1 MVADTKKMIFAAVI
15 GSLSLHA
22 AVFFTPTLQDQEV
35 YTPQSSISINLQ
47 ETPRPSS
54 EKKAAA
60 PKSTPQ
66 NSSLENDIITQAELE
81 GELAIAYPKRSRV
94 LLEEGRVELEF
105 LVGVEG
111 RPQNITVVQS
121 SGFERLDLA
130 AKNSLSRAIFRPSR
144 INDKVI
150 ESTRRITIDFKL
162 KDKE

>member
-47 ETPRPSS
+47 ETPRSSS

-60 PKSTPQ
+60 PKSTSQ

-105 LVGVEG
+105 LVD
-111 RPQNITVVQS
+111 RKSVV
-121 SGFERLDLA
+121 
-130 AKNSLSRAIFRPSR
+130 
-144 INDKVI
+144 
-150 ESTRRITIDFKL
+150 
-162 KDKE
+162 